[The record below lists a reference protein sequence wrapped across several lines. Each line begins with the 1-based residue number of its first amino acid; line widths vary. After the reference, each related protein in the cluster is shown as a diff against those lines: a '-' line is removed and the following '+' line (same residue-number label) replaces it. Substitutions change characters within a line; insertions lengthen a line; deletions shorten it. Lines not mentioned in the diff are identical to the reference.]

1 MKETEGKGAE
11 DVITEEEKAV
21 DRADIYAGLRPAMLV
36 SKIFELND
44 NMLETASSQ
53 FHNAIAQIRALN
65 AGMELNMEG
74 LDEEKEVRDGQVVP
88 PQDEE
93 EI

>member
-1 MKETEGKGAE
+1 
-11 DVITEEEKAV
+11 IC
-21 DRADIYAGLRPAMLV
+21 
-36 SKIFELND
+36 S
-44 NMLETASSQ
+44 
-53 FHNAIAQIRALN
+53 LN

-93 EI
+93 DL

>member
-1 MKETEGKGAE
+1 
-11 DVITEEEKAV
+11 
-21 DRADIYAGLRPAMLV
+21 RAGVYAGLSRAMLV

-44 NMLETASSQ
+44 TMLETASSQ
-53 FHNAIAQIRALN
+53 FHNAVAQICALN
-65 AGMELNMEG
+65 VGMELNMEG

-93 EI
+93 DL

>member
-1 MKETEGKGAE
+1 
-11 DVITEEEKAV
+11 
-21 DRADIYAGLRPAMLV
+21 
-36 SKIFELND
+36 
-44 NMLETASSQ
+44 
-53 FHNAIAQIRALN
+53 HNAVAQIRALN

-74 LDEEKEVRDGQVVP
+74 LDEKKEVRNGQVVP

>member
-1 MKETEGKGAE
+1 
-11 DVITEEEKAV
+11 AV
-21 DRADIYAGLRPAMLV
+21 
-36 SKIFELND
+36 
-44 NMLETASSQ
+44 
-53 FHNAIAQIRALN
+53 AQIRALN